1 MSEDRDYLK
10 HSVDSDDFDDQPRR
24 NCCRVLFVFILAVLA
39 LGSTITLAIVL
50 YKDAVKE
57 KALTEKKKGWAQ
69 KWLIVKPY
77 VKSFPLG
84 FVLGFIRNLIILAI
98 ERQSGLEE
106 TNI

>member
-1 MSEDRDYLK
+1 MSEDRDYRK
-10 HSVDSDDFDDQPRR
+10 YSVDSNEFDDQPRQ
-24 NCCRVLFVFILAVLA
+24 NCCRVLFVFILGALA
-39 LGSTITLAIVL
+39 LGSTVTLAIVL
-50 YKDAVKE
+50 YKDSVRE
-57 KALTEKKKGWAQ
+57 KALAEKKKGWVQ

-98 ERQSGLEE
+98 ERQSGLEA